1 KRSGA
6 WKLRIAM
13 PVPIPAQRQTA
24 KICALSH
31 VQQCSRVPTL
41 NRAMAEHRGFP
52 RENRSMISSHLL
64 VQGSGGEV
72 HDNGILNRHVAHCAH
87 QHAFDPVIRERE
99 RTTLI

>member
-1 KRSGA
+1 GLGESGDRIELHTSDVILRRDIKRSGA

-52 RENRSMISSHLL
+52 RENRSMISSHLV

-72 HDNGILNRHVAHCAH
+72 HDNGIL
-87 QHAFDPVIRERE
+87 
-99 RTTLI
+99 